1 MRAFVSLPGWG
12 SWAGAGCVD
21 KYKDTLEA
29 RHNARVEQA
38 RSKAAASREDSGKAH
53 VILNEKRNKKSVKY
67 WIPFCFQHMS
77 SGMNSRCY
85 QVYGR

>member
-1 MRAFVSLPGWG
+1 M
-12 SWAGAGCVD
+12 D

-67 WIPFCFQHMS
+67 RIP
-77 SGMNSRCY
+77 
-85 QVYGR
+85 